1 MNYYGSL
8 TEAND
13 YFAQK
18 LYSDVWYSHDPDLRV
33 KAMRDATQR
42 IDRLNFVGI
51 RTDSSQELQFPRNGS
66 NDIPVN
72 IKRATYEIAF
82 QLLDGRDPEI
92 EYDLLRKQTTGIGPA
107 RTSNDTK
114 LIPMHIAN
122 GIPSLLAWTYIKPY
136 LRDRSRLK
144 LQRS

>member
-13 YFAQK
+13 YFANK
-18 LYSDVWYSHDPDLRV
+18 LYSDLWFDQDPDLRV
-33 KAMRDATQR
+33 KAMKDATLR
-42 IDRLNFVGI
+42 LDRLNFIGV

-72 IKRATYEIAF
+72 IKRAVFEIAF

-92 EYDLLRKQTTGIGPA
+92 EYNLLRKQTIGVGPGRA
-107 RTSNDTK
+107 SNDTK
-114 LIPMHIAN
+114 LIPIHVAN
-122 GIPSLLAWTYIKPY
+122 GIPSLLAWSYIKPY
-136 LRDRSRLK
+136 LRDKSRLK